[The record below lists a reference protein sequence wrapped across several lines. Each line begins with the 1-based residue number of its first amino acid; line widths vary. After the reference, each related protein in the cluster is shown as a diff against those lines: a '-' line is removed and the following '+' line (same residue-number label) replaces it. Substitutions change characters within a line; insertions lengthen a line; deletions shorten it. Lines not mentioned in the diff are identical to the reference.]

1 MLELQALA
9 RETIL
14 LRAWPGP
21 ESVVINYV
29 ISILHAIVLL
39 DAAIAIALHPSTTSA
54 RCEFELGCESRMP
67 ISLSMLNP
75 EAGEILRKA
84 YFA

>member
-1 MLELQALA
+1 M
-9 RETIL
+9 
-14 LRAWPGP
+14 P
-21 ESVVINYV
+21 
-29 ISILHAIVLL
+29 ILHAVVSM
-39 DAAIAIALHPSTTSA
+39 DQAITVAIALAFDSSITSA
-54 RCEFELGCESRMP
+54 RREFELVCESRMS